1 MGFIMKR
8 LPRVVVT
15 GTIIVLSS
23 MLLLESSG
31 MRQAISPMYEV
42 SGLKE
47 AAQHSWK
54 AAELSPIA
62 NLVMNEQ
69 RDEEAASW
77 IIKWKQ
83 GSQDDAILRRSI
95 VESEQKS
102 VGIMVVRP
110 KESEQLEAWL
120 RDAKRSKDIEYIE
133 PNHKVH
139 TLQSVVKPNDTL
151 YSQQHYLQQIG
162 IEPAWG
168 RTRSNMS
175 TTIALVDTGV
185 DFNHPD
191 LKPNLVKG
199 INLLDSG
206 IPQDDNGHGTSVA
219 GVIAAVGNNNKG
231 TSGIVWSAKIMPIKA
246 LDARGYGDEDKLG
259 AGILY
264 AVDHGAKIVVMS
276 VGLYRYSKYMEEIVN
291 YAEQKGVLL
300 IAATGNDGT
309 RYGEKIA
316 VKYPAAYPTVL
327 AIGGNNNHQR
337 VEPRSNTGPEVDLV
351 APWHVFTTALGGGYA
366 AEEGTSMAAPQ
377 VAGVAALLWSQYP
390 ELKPYQIRQHL
401 QKTAKDIEAKGWDK
415 LSGYGIL
422 RADQALL
429 TPIQQDP
436 FGTNTSREKARV
448 LPIDTSLAAEINEK
462 KKDNWFV
469 VDAPYNGTLQL
480 NLQRIQGSS
489 KIGITHFTGN
499 SRAGTAYSYSS
510 NKLAVPVKK
519 GKNIFRFYAEDAGA
533 AVVYKLS
540 SRFLIYEDPFEPN
553 DKQFQAFA
561 LPARTQDIAGTFSH
575 ASDLD
580 WYSIQLPTK
589 ATLRLKLD
597 TDTVRIDPAM
607 EIRGSHMETRW
618 IDEQKEGQAES
629 VVLPDLPAGK
639 YYILVQNAVTARP
652 ESVAGEYKLH
662 IDYVTQFTDPNEP
675 NDKVYEAITISEG
688 TEYKGVFHEDT
699 DVDWFQW
706 NVKEQAYGRFRVAN
720 VPSNRVMTMSV
731 LSRDQKVIASARNRL
746 GGTSFDLGTSLK
758 PGNYYVRLTTSDKFD
773 TQFYSLSVNA
783 EQLEAGFR
791 DIGRHW
797 AKDSIVRAVE
807 AGWINGYPEAEF
819 GPDRPITRAEAASIM
834 ANAFKLSSKGK
845 QPPAFKDVTSKHWA
859 YSAVSRVTNAGIAG
873 GVGGQRFAPDQK
885 VKRSEMA
892 VMIGNALQLKA
903 GVISTSPFEDVPAG
917 HWAAPM
923 LAEMKRH
930 GYVRGYKGNAF
941 EPNREATRA
950 EFAAMLL
957 IALDKK
963 T

>member
-1 MGFIMKR
+1 MKR

-42 SGLKE
+42 SGLNG
-47 AAQHSWK
+47 AAQHGWE
-54 AAELSPIA
+54 AAAFVPTA
-62 NLVMNEQ
+62 NLVINEQ
-69 RDEEAASW
+69 CDEEAASW

-83 GSQDDAILRRSI
+83 GSQDDSILRRSI

-110 KESEQLEAWL
+110 KESEQPDDWL
-120 RDAKRSKDIEYIE
+120 RDAKRSNDIEYIE
-133 PNHKVH
+133 PNHTVH

-162 IEPAWG
+162 IEAAWG
-168 RTRSNMS
+168 RTRSNLS

-219 GVIAAVGNNNKG
+219 GVIAAVGNNSKG
-231 TSGIVWSAKIMPIKA
+231 AAGIVWSAKIMPIKA

-401 QKTAKDIEAKGWDK
+401 RKTAKDIEAKGWDE
-415 LSGYGIL
+415 LSGYGML

-429 TPIQQDP
+429 TPVEQDP

-448 LPIDTSLAAEINEK
+448 FPIDTSLAAEINGK

-469 VDAPYNGTLQL
+469 VDAPYDGTLEL

-489 KIGITHFTGN
+489 KIGITHFAGNNRTGK
-499 SRAGTAYSYSS
+499 AYSNSS
-510 NKLAVPVKK
+510 NKPLAVPVKK
-519 GKNIFRFYAEDAGA
+519 GKNVFRFYAEDAGA
-533 AVVYKLS
+533 AIAYKLS

-561 LPARTQDIAGTFSH
+561 LPARTQDIVGTFSH
-575 ASDLD
+575 ATDLD

-589 ATLRLKLD
+589 ATLRLKLN

-607 EIRGSHMETRW
+607 EIRGSHMDTRW
-618 IDEQKEGQAES
+618 VDEQKEGQAES
-629 VVLPDLPAGK
+629 IVLPDLPAGK

-652 ESVAGEYKLH
+652 EAVAGEYKLH
-662 IDYVTQFTDPNEP
+662 IDYVTQFTDSNEP
-675 NDKVYEAITISEG
+675 NDKVYEAITMSEG

-706 NVKEQAYGRFRVAN
+706 NVKEQTYGRFRVVN
-720 VPSNRVMTMSV
+720 VPSNRVVTMSV
-731 LSRDQKVIASARNRL
+731 LSREQKVIASARNRL
-746 GGTSFDLGTSLK
+746 GETSLEIGTQLE
-758 PGNYYVRLTTSDKFD
+758 PSTYYVRLTTSDKFD
-773 TQFYSLSVNA
+773 TQFYSLSVKA
-783 EQLEAGFR
+783 EPLVAGFR
-791 DIGRHW
+791 DIGQHW
-797 AKDSIVRAVE
+797 AKDSIVRAVK

-845 QPPAFKDVTSKHWA
+845 QSPSFKDVTSKHWA
-859 YSAVSRVTNAGIAG
+859 YSAVSRVTSAGIAG

-892 VMIGNALQLKA
+892 VMIGNALHLKA
-903 GVISTSPFEDVPAG
+903 GVISAPPFADVSVG

-923 LAEMKRH
+923 LAEMKRN
-930 GYVRGYKGNAF
+930 GYVRGYKGNTF

-957 IALDKK
+957 VAMDKK